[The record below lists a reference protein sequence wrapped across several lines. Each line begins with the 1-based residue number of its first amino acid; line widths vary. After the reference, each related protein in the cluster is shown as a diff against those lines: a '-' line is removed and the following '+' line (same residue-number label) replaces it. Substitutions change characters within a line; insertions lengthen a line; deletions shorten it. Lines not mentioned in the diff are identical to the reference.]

1 MKKKLALTLAFA
13 ASLIPMLFVQYGGH
27 RGVQEVSGL
36 INLTNPIGILSVC
49 AFLLGVWLPLKGKG
63 GWILGAVGVVGMV
76 IAELYAFL
84 TWHIP
89 NITGAF
95 SLRMSF
101 RLAYPTFYLGLALSL
116 LMVVGYFVE
125 WKQQTLQTGGGA

>member
-1 MKKKLALTLAFA
+1 MKKKLALTMAFT
-13 ASLIPMLFVQYGGH
+13 ASLIPMLFSQYGGH

-36 INLTNPIGILSVC
+36 VNLMNPIGILSVVL
-49 AFLLGVWLPLKGKG
+49 FLLGVWIPLGGKWN
-63 GWILGAVGVVGMV
+63 WILGGAGVVGV
-76 IAELYAFL
+76 IAAEIYEFL

-116 LMVVGYFVE
+116 LMAAGFFTE
-125 WKQQTLQTGGGA
+125 WKEQA

>member
-13 ASLIPMLFVQYGGH
+13 ASLIPTLFAQYGGA
-27 RGVQEVSGL
+27 RGVQEISGL
-36 INLTNPIGILSVC
+36 INLTNPIGILSVL
-49 AFLLGVWLPLKGKG
+49 AFLLGVWLPLKGRG

-76 IAELYAFL
+76 LAELYAFL

-95 SLRMSF
+95 SLPMSF
-101 RLAYPTFYLGLALSL
+101 RLAYPTFYLGLVLSL
-116 LMVVGYFVE
+116 LMAVGYFME
-125 WKQQTLQTGGGA
+125 WKQQT